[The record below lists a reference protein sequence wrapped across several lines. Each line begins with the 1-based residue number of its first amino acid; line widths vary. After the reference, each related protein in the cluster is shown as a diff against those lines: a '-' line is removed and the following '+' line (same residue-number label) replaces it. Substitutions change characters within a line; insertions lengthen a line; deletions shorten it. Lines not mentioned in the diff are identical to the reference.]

1 MKRSKD
7 HSYAIRAARVSK
19 RLPLA
24 LTLTLIP
31 LVLVAQSL
39 DPKALLKPALDSW
52 PTYNGDYSGRRFSP
66 LTEINAANLGSLS
79 LAWFYRV
86 ANIGPQRGVGNP
98 SITSTPLMVNGI
110 LYFTIPDHAWAI
122 DARTGEEIWSYSW
135 QDKGGHLVGN
145 RGLGMYGDWLY
156 FMTPDCWFISLN
168 AKDGK
173 ERWRKKVAD
182 EKMQYFCTMSP
193 LVVKNHVMVGVG
205 GDAMDVPGFLDAH
218 DPETGDLQWRWNTTP
233 RKGEP
238 GSETWPSPQAM
249 EHGGGMTW
257 LPGTYD
263 PELNLIYW
271 GTGNPNPVFAGQ
283 GRKGANLWTAS
294 IVALNADT
302 GKLIWYHQPSP
313 HDTHDWDNVETPVLF
328 DGLFNGR
335 PRKMLAQAARNG
347 IFSVLD
353 RTTGESLVTKGFIGV
368 NWMKGIDAKGQPIP
382 DPAKEPKVD
391 GSLID
396 TPGGGGTNWAAPSFN
411 PVTGLFYV
419 NAKQGYSVTYLTDDD
434 PQPQGYG
441 GGGGGGL
448 SEPILEAL
456 DYKTGNVVWKHNY
469 PSGGFGNAF
478 PGVLSTAAKL
488 LFTGDPSGN
497 LLAFDAATGRILWHF
512 HTGTMVSNGPS
523 TYTLNGSQYLLAGAG
538 DTLFAFKLVKSG
550 N

>member
-1 MKRSKD
+1 MKT
-7 HSYAIRAARVSK
+7 RALLAVM
-19 RLPLA
+19 LTPL
-24 LTLTLIP
+24 L
-31 LVLVAQSL
+31 LVAQGL
-39 DPKALLKPALDSW
+39 DPKVLLKPATDAW
-52 PTYNGDYSGRRFSP
+52 PTYNGDYTGRRFSP
-66 LTEINAANLGSLS
+66 LTEINAANIDRLS
-79 LAWFYRV
+79 LAWFYRM
-86 ANIGPQRGVGNP
+86 ANVGAQRGVGNP
-98 SITSTPLMVNGI
+98 HISSTPLLVNGI

-122 DARTGEEIWSYSW
+122 DARTGEEIWHYSW

-193 LVVKNHVMVGVG
+193 LVVKNHILVGVG
-205 GDAMDVPGFLDAH
+205 GDAMDVPGFLDAR
-218 DPETGDLQWRWNTTP
+218 DPETGDVQWRWNTTP

-238 GSETWPSPQAM
+238 GAETWPNPQAM

-257 LPGTYD
+257 MPGTYD

-283 GRKGANLWTAS
+283 GRPGANLYTAS

-302 GKLIWYHQPSP
+302 GKLVWYHQPSP
-313 HDTHDWDNVETPVLF
+313 HDTHDWDNTETPVLF

-347 IFSVLD
+347 IFTVLD
-353 RTTGESLVTKGFIGV
+353 RANGESLVTKGYVGV

-391 GSLID
+391 GSLIN
-396 TPGGGGTNWAAPSFN
+396 TPGGGGTNWAPPSFN
-411 PVTGLFYV
+411 PDTGLFYL
-419 NAKQGYSVTYLTDDD
+419 NAKEGYSVTYLTDTD
-434 PQPQGYG
+434 PEPQGYG

-448 SEPILEAL
+448 SEPILVAV
-456 DYKTGNVVWKHNY
+456 DYKTGNVAWKHKY

-478 PGVLSTAAKL
+478 PGVLSTAGKL

-497 LLAFDAATGRILWHF
+497 LLAFDASKDRILWHF
-512 HTGTMVSNGPS
+512 HVGQMVSNGPS
-523 TYTLNGSQYLLAGAG
+523 TYMLNGSQYVLAAAG
-538 DTLFAFKLVKSG
+538 DTLFAFRVVGTSK
-550 N
+550 